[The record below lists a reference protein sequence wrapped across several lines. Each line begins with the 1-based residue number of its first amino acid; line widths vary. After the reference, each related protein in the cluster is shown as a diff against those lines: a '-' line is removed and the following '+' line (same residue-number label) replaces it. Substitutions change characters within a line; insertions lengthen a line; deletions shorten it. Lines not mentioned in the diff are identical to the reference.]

1 MNKISRK
8 LICYILGVMFFFSC
22 SVFAGFY
29 GILKNQMMEHHVTE
43 LQDKVTSV
51 RDRMEESFNNENE
64 QTMCVCLKYL
74 DEITLTEVYIV
85 RADGEPFICQMCDGC
100 EKAVPQDVQQFGQKV
115 MKSDIGRNTVIEKKD
130 GCLTAGAL
138 IEEGGKVSSAV
149 VIEEN
154 VKFDKEN
161 MVLPLAVL
169 GGCLLFA
176 MVLAAIAAVCL
187 VKRFMRPIREIAEV
201 TGQMAD
207 GNYQVK
213 IQRFDDDEVGDLA
226 RRMNILASRLDES
239 NKKAERMQQMQ
250 KDYIAN
256 ISHELRTP
264 VAVIRSSL
272 EAMKDQVI
280 PEEQIPEYQQQVVAE
295 TIMLQRLVDDMLELS
310 RLENDDF
317 VIEKER
323 IDVRQVLDD
332 SIRAIRML
340 AADHKIRIESNQ
352 NMGEWEFF
360 GDYGRLRQMFT
371 IALENAVKYS
381 EDGKKI
387 LITTREKKDD
397 YYISIQDEGC
407 GIPEEKQK
415 HIFEKFYRVSYNQK
429 EGTGL
434 GLVIMKNIAK
444 RHGIQIH
451 LHSFVGRGTKITY
464 IIPKMTQE

>member
-100 EKAVPQDVQQFGQKV
+100 EKTVPQDVQRFGQKV

-201 TGQMAD
+201 TGQLAD

-213 IQRFDDDEVGDLA
+213 IQRFDDDEVAGKLDPTGTSYDICAFMDFETAYMLFESEQIKYVSDVSDPREVVSLLMIRGKEDA
-226 RRMNILASRLDES
+226 DPKEIAKVINYQMDTPLQAFTPASIFDQVSGTL
-239 NKKAERMQQMQ
+239 NQMQ
-250 KDYIAN
+250 SYSVLLIVLLFAMAVLALICIFN
-256 ISHELRTP
+256 ITIGERKREFGIMMSVGTRKSKIFRML
-264 VAVIRSSL
+264 IL
-272 EAMKDQVI
+272 EAGIIGIIGGVLGIVVAGGGIFLFQ
-280 PEEQIPEYQQQVVAE
+280 EQITMKMNMPYLISGVGEYAQIAVRCILLSVV
-295 TIMLQRLVDDMLELS
+295 TSILS
-310 RLENDDF
+310 TLY
-317 VIEKER
+317 
-323 IDVRQVLDD
+323 
-332 SIRAIRML
+332 A
-340 AADHKIRIESNQ
+340 
-352 NMGEWEFF
+352 
-360 GDYGRLRQMFT
+360 
-371 IALENAVKYS
+371 AVKLTRM
-381 EDGKKI
+381 EPFQ
-387 LITTREKKDD
+387 LI
-397 YYISIQDEGC
+397 
-407 GIPEEKQK
+407 
-415 HIFEKFYRVSYNQK
+415 
-429 EGTGL
+429 
-434 GLVIMKNIAK
+434 
-444 RHGIQIH
+444 
-451 LHSFVGRGTKITY
+451 
-464 IIPKMTQE
+464 QEVDR